1 MTDTAAAR
9 ADQPLS
15 GIRILDFSQIMM
27 GPVATQ
33 LLADHGADVLKIE
46 RPGTGDIF
54 RHSLVDPDGTE
65 HPAFGAVNRNKRSL
79 VIDVRA
85 PEGLALID
93 DLVRVADVVV
103 NNYRPG
109 VMDRLGLGYER
120 LAGLNPRI
128 VYAQGS
134 GFGTEGAYVRK
145 GGQDILAQALTGAM
159 SHKADPDHPTAIYPI
174 SLADYS
180 AGMNMVQGILMA
192 LLQRERTGRGQRVE
206 VSLYDSL
213 LAMQILEATMAL
225 MGRATLNWA
234 RMPLVGTFATADGE
248 IVLVGAFK
256 PNPLRDICA
265 ALDLEDL
272 SQHPDFSTMADQAA
286 HRSRL
291 QSILV
296 EAIGRFESVE
306 VIERLEA
313 QDILCA
319 PVRTLNEALEDPH
332 TEPMITE
339 IPRPGR
345 APLRSVASPV
355 HLPDT
360 PAAPHRPPPGLGE
373 GAADALAE
381 CGIAPER
388 VAALTAAGFW
398 HEHRSDPPAPR

>member
-1 MTDTAAAR
+1 MTDTAAPG

-54 RHSLVDPDGTE
+54 RHSIVDPDGTE

-128 VYAQGS
+128 VYAQGT

-174 SLADYS
+174 SLADYG

-256 PNPLRDICA
+256 PNPLRDICV

-272 SQHPDFSTMADQAA
+272 SQHPDYSTMEAQAA
-286 HRSRL
+286 NKPHL
-291 QSILV
+291 QALLA
-296 EAIGRFESVE
+296 EAIGRFSTAE

-313 QDILCA
+313 QDVLCA
-319 PVRTLNEALEDPH
+319 AVRTLDEALEDPH
-332 TEPMITE
+332 TDPMITE

-388 VAALTAAGFW
+388 VAALTAA
-398 HEHRSDPPAPR
+398 RVLA

>member
-1 MTDTAAAR
+1 MTDTAAPG
-9 ADQPLS
+9 ADQPLA

-54 RHSLVDPDGTE
+54 RHSIVDPDGTE

-120 LAGLNPRI
+120 LADLNPRI

-296 EAIGRFESVE
+296 EAIGRFGSVE
-306 VIERLEA
+306 AIERLEA

-319 PVRTLNEALEDPH
+319 PVRTLDEALEDPH
-332 TEPMITE
+332 TGHMITE

-388 VAALTAAGFW
+388 VAALTALGVLA
-398 HEHRSDPPAPR
+398 

>member
-1 MTDTAAAR
+1 MNGRPDPAPSEVAGA
-9 ADQPLS
+9 ADQPLA
-15 GIRILDFSQIMM
+15 GIRVLDFSQIMM

-33 LLADHGADVLKIE
+33 MLGDHGADVLKIE
-46 RPGTGDIF
+46 RPGSGDIF

-93 DLVRVADVVV
+93 DLVRSADVIV

-128 VYAQGS
+128 VFAQGT
-134 GFGTEGAYVRK
+134 GFGTEGVYVRK

-234 RMPLVGTFATADGE
+234 RMPLVGTFATTDGE

-265 ALDLEDL
+265 ALDLEDI
-272 SQHPDFSTMADQAA
+272 SQHPDFSTMEAQAA
-286 HRSRL
+286 NKPRL
-291 QSILV
+291 QALLA
-296 EAIGRFESVE
+296 EAIGRFSTAEA
-306 VIERLEA
+306 IERLEA
-313 QDILCA
+313 QDVLCA
-319 PVRTLNEALEDPH
+319 PVRTLDAALEDPH
-332 TEPMITE
+332 TEPMIVE

-345 APLRSVASPV
+345 MPLRSVASPV
-355 HLPDT
+355 HLSDT
-360 PAAPHRPPPGLGE
+360 PATVRHPPPALGA
-373 GAADALAE
+373 GAAEALAE
-381 CGIAPER
+381 YGIGSDR
-388 VAALTAAGFW
+388 IRDLTEAGVL
-398 HEHRSDPPAPR
+398 A

>member
-1 MTDTAAAR
+1 M
-9 ADQPLS
+9 
-15 GIRILDFSQIMM
+15 
-27 GPVATQ
+27 
-33 LLADHGADVLKIE
+33 
-46 RPGTGDIF
+46 
-54 RHSLVDPDGTE
+54 VDPDGTE

-120 LAGLNPRI
+120 LAGLNPRV
-128 VYAQGS
+128 VYAQGT
-134 GFGTEGAYVRK
+134 GFGTEGTYVRK

-234 RMPLVGTFATADGE
+234 RMPLVGTFATTDGE

-272 SQHPDFSTMADQAA
+272 SEHPDFSAMEAQAA
-286 HRSRL
+286 NKPRL
-291 QSILV
+291 QALLA
-296 EAIGRFESVE
+296 EAIGRFSTAE
-306 VIERLEA
+306 VIERLETQGRA
-313 QDILCA
+313 LR
-319 PVRTLNEALEDPH
+319 PRTDPGRGAGGSAH
-332 TEPMITE
+332 RAHDHRDPA
-339 IPRPGR
+339 PRPGTAAVGGVAGAPARR
-345 APLRSVASPV
+345 AGRA
-355 HLPDT
+355 T
-360 PAAPHRPPPGLGE
+360 PATPGPRRGRRRRTGGVRHRARACRCTDCRGGPGMSIDPTPREAP
-373 GAADALAE
+373 
-381 CGIAPER
+381 
-388 VAALTAAGFW
+388 T
-398 HEHRSDPPAPR
+398 

>member
-1 MTDTAAAR
+1 MSAGAAAG
-9 ADQPLS
+9 ADQPLA

-54 RHSLVDPDGTE
+54 RHSIVDPDGTE

-85 PEGLALID
+85 PEGLALIN

-128 VYAQGS
+128 VYAQGT

-234 RMPLVGTFATADGE
+234 RMPLVGTFATTDGE

-296 EAIGRFESVE
+296 EEIGRFESVE

-388 VAALTAAGFW
+388 VAALTAAGVL
-398 HEHRSDPPAPR
+398 A

>member
-1 MTDTAAAR
+1 MSDAAAPGG
-9 ADQPLS
+9 DQPLA

-33 LLADHGADVLKIE
+33 LLGDHGADVLKIE

-192 LLQRERTGRGQRVE
+192 LFQRERTGRGQRVE

-234 RMPLVGTFATADGE
+234 RMPLVGTFATTDGE

-296 EAIGRFESVE
+296 EAIGRFASVE

-319 PVRTLNEALEDPH
+319 PVRTLDEALEDPH

-388 VAALTAAGFW
+388 VAALTAAGVL
-398 HEHRSDPPAPR
+398 A

>member
-1 MTDTAAAR
+1 MTDTAAPG

-15 GIRILDFSQIMM
+15 GIRILDFSQIML

-54 RHSLVDPDGTE
+54 RHSIVDPDGTE

-128 VYAQGS
+128 VYAQGT

-296 EAIGRFESVE
+296 EAIGRFGSVE
-306 VIERLEA
+306 AIERLEA

-319 PVRTLNEALEDPH
+319 PVRTLDEALEDPH
-332 TEPMITE
+332 TDPMITE

-388 VAALTAAGFW
+388 VAALTALGVLA
-398 HEHRSDPPAPR
+398 

>member
-1 MTDTAAAR
+1 MNGRPDPETAPEAGA
-9 ADQPLS
+9 ADQPLA
-15 GIRILDFSQIMM
+15 GIRVLDFSQIMM

-33 LLADHGADVLKIE
+33 MLGDHGADVLKIE
-46 RPGTGDIF
+46 RPGSGDIF
-54 RHSLVDPDGTE
+54 RHSVVDPDGTE

-93 DLVRVADVVV
+93 DLVRVGDVVV

-128 VYAQGS
+128 VYAQGT

-159 SHKADPDHPTAIYPI
+159 SHKADADHPTAIYPI

-192 LLQRERTGRGQRVE
+192 LLHRERTGRGQRVE

-272 SQHPDFSTMADQAA
+272 SEHPDFSTMADQAA
-286 HRSRL
+286 NRSRL

-319 PVRTLNEALEDPH
+319 PVRTLDEALEDPH
-332 TEPMITE
+332 TKPMITE

-360 PAAPHRPPPGLGE
+360 PAAPNRPPPGLGE

-388 VAALTAAGFW
+388 VAALTASGSW
-398 HEHRSDPPAPR
+398 HEH

>member
-1 MTDTAAAR
+1 MTDAAAPGG
-9 ADQPLS
+9 DQPLA

-33 LLADHGADVLKIE
+33 LLGDHGADVLKIE

-192 LLQRERTGRGQRVE
+192 LLHRERTGRGQRVE

-234 RMPLVGTFATADGE
+234 RMPLVGTFATTDGE

-296 EAIGRFESVE
+296 EAIGRFASVE

-319 PVRTLNEALEDPH
+319 PVRTLDEALEDPH

-388 VAALTAAGFW
+388 VAALTAAGVL
-398 HEHRSDPPAPR
+398 A

>member
-1 MTDTAAAR
+1 MNDTAAPG
-9 ADQPLS
+9 ADQPLA
-15 GIRILDFSQIMM
+15 GIRVLDFSQIMM

-33 LLADHGADVLKIE
+33 MLGDHGADVLKIE
-46 RPGTGDIF
+46 RPGSGDIF

-93 DLVRVADVVV
+93 DLVRSADVIV

-128 VYAQGS
+128 VFAQGT

-265 ALDLEDL
+265 ALDLADL

-286 HRSRL
+286 HRSQL
-291 QSILV
+291 QGILV
-296 EAIGRFESVE
+296 EAIGRFGSVE

-319 PVRTLNEALEDPH
+319 PVRTLAEALEDPH

-360 PAAPHRPPPGLGE
+360 PAAPNRPPPGLGE

-388 VAALTAAGFW
+388 VAALTALGVLA
-398 HEHRSDPPAPR
+398 

>member
-1 MTDTAAAR
+1 MSTSG
-9 ADQPLS
+9 DQPLS
-15 GIRILDFSQIMM
+15 GIRVLDFSQIMM

-46 RPGTGDIF
+46 RPGSGDIF
-54 RHSLVDPDGTE
+54 RHAVVDPDGTE

-85 PEGLALID
+85 PAGLALID
-93 DLVRVADVVV
+93 DLVQVADVVV

-128 VYAQGS
+128 VYAQGT
-134 GFGTEGAYVRK
+134 GFGTEGTYARK

-159 SHKADPDHPTAIYPI
+159 SHKAADDHPTAIYPI

-225 MGRATLNWA
+225 MDRATLNWA
-234 RMPLVGTFATADGE
+234 RMPLVGTFATTDGE

-265 ALDLEDL
+265 ALDLDDL
-272 SQHPDFSTMADQAA
+272 SAHPDYSSMDGQAA
-286 HRSRL
+286 HRPRL
-291 QSILV
+291 QVLLAD
-296 EAIGRFESVE
+296 AIGRFSSAEA
-306 VIERLEA
+306 IERLEA
-313 QDILCA
+313 QDVLCA
-319 PVRTLNEALEDPH
+319 SVRTLDEALEDPH
-332 TEPMITE
+332 TGPMIAE

-345 APLRSVASPV
+345 TPLRSVASPV

-360 PAAPHRPPPGLGE
+360 PAMPHRPPPSLGE
-373 GAADALAE
+373 GATEALAE
-381 CGIAPER
+381 CGIEPER
-388 VAALTAAGFW
+388 VAALTAAGVL
-398 HEHRSDPPAPR
+398 A

>member
-1 MTDTAAAR
+1 MPNEDVG
-9 ADQPLS
+9 QPLS
-15 GIRILDFSQIMM
+15 GIKILDFSQIMM

-54 RHSLVDPDGTE
+54 RQALVDPDGAE

-79 VIDVRA
+79 VLDVRA
-85 PEGLALID
+85 PEGLSLIE
-93 DLVRVADVVV
+93 DLATTADVVV

-109 VMDRLGLGYER
+109 VMERLGLGYER

-128 VYAQGS
+128 VWAQGT

-159 SHKADPDHPTAIYPI
+159 SHKADDAHPTAIYPV
-174 SLADYS
+174 SLADYT

-225 MGRATLNWA
+225 MDRPTLNWA
-234 RMPLVGTFATADGE
+234 RMPLVGTFATGDGE

-272 SQHPDFSTMADQAA
+272 SEHPDYSTMEAQAA
-286 HRSRL
+286 NKGRL
-291 QSILV
+291 QALLTD
-296 EAIGRFESVE
+296 AIGRFSTAE

-313 QDILCA
+313 TDVLCA
-319 PVRTLNEALEDPH
+319 VVRTLPEALADPH
-332 TEPMITE
+332 TAPMIAE
-339 IPRPGR
+339 MARDGR

-360 PAAPHRPPPGLGE
+360 PTAPHRPPPALGE
-373 GAADALAE
+373 GAAEALGE
-381 CGIAPER
+381 FGIAPER
-388 VAALTAAGFW
+388 IEALRAAGVL
-398 HEHRSDPPAPR
+398 A

>member
-1 MTDTAAAR
+1 MSDLT
-9 ADQPLS
+9 DQPLA
-15 GIRILDFSQIMM
+15 GVRILDFSQIMM

-54 RHSLVDPDGTE
+54 RHALVDADGTE

-93 DLVRVADVVV
+93 DLVVSADVVV

-109 VMDRLGLGYER
+109 VMERLGLGYER

-128 VYAQGS
+128 IWAQGT
-134 GFGTEGAYVRK
+134 GFGTDGVYVRK
-145 GGQDILAQALTGAM
+145 GGQDILAQALTGSMA
-159 SHKADPDHPTAIYPI
+159 HKANEDHPTAIHPI
-174 SLADYS
+174 SLADYT

-225 MGRATLNWA
+225 MDRPTLNWA
-234 RMPLVGTFATADGE
+234 RMPLVGTFATTDGE
-248 IVLVGAFK
+248 MVLVGAFR

-272 SQHPDFSTMADQAA
+272 SAQPEFAGMKAQAANKPRLRALLAGAIARFSTA
-286 HRSRL
+286 
-291 QSILV
+291 
-296 EAIGRFESVE
+296 E
-306 VIERLEA
+306 VVERLEA
-313 QDILCA
+313 QDVLCA
-319 PVRTLNEALEDPH
+319 PVRTLHEALQDPH
-332 TEPMITE
+332 SAPMITVMD
-339 IPRPGR
+339 RPGR
-345 APLRSVASPV
+345 DALRSVASPV

-360 PAAPHRPPPGLGE
+360 PPAPPRPPPALGE
-373 GAADALAE
+373 GAAEALADY
-381 CGIAPER
+381 GIAPER
-388 VAALTAAGFW
+388 IAALSAAGVL
-398 HEHRSDPPAPR
+398 A

>member
-1 MTDTAAAR
+1 MSGAAAPG
-9 ADQPLS
+9 ADQPLA

-46 RPGTGDIF
+46 RPGSGDIF
-54 RHSLVDPDGTE
+54 RHSIVDPDGTE

-128 VYAQGS
+128 VYAQGT

-296 EAIGRFESVE
+296 EAIGRFGSVD

-319 PVRTLNEALEDPH
+319 PVRTLDEALEDPH
-332 TEPMITE
+332 TGPMITE

-388 VAALTAAGFW
+388 VAALTAAGVL
-398 HEHRSDPPAPR
+398 A

>member
-1 MTDTAAAR
+1 MNGRPDPETAPEAGA
-9 ADQPLS
+9 ADQPLA
-15 GIRILDFSQIMM
+15 GIRVLDFSQIMM

-33 LLADHGADVLKIE
+33 MLGDHGADVLKIE
-46 RPGTGDIF
+46 RPGSGDIF
-54 RHSLVDPDGTE
+54 RHSVVDHDGTE

-128 VYAQGS
+128 VYAQGT

-159 SHKADPDHPTAIYPI
+159 SHKADADHPTAIYPI

-192 LLQRERTGRGQRVE
+192 LLHRERTGRGQRVE

-234 RMPLVGTFATADGE
+234 RMPLVGTFATTDGE

-272 SQHPDFSTMADQAA
+272 SEHPDFSSVEAQAA
-286 HRSRL
+286 NKPRL
-291 QSILV
+291 QALLA
-296 EAIGRFESVE
+296 EAIGRFSTAE

-313 QDILCA
+313 QDVLCA
-319 PVRTLNEALEDPH
+319 PVRTLAEALEDPH
-332 TEPMITE
+332 TAPMITE
-339 IPRPGR
+339 MPRNGR
-345 APLRSVASPV
+345 EPLRSVASPV

-360 PAAPHRPPPGLGE
+360 PPAPHRPPPGLGE
-373 GAADALAE
+373 GAAEALADY
-381 CGIAPER
+381 GIAPER
-388 VAALTAAGFW
+388 IEALAAAGVL
-398 HEHRSDPPAPR
+398 A

>member
-1 MTDTAAAR
+1 MNPGAS
-9 ADQPLS
+9 DQPLR
-15 GIRILDFSQIMM
+15 GVRVLDFSQIMM

-46 RPGTGDIF
+46 RPGSGDIF
-54 RHSLVDPDGTE
+54 RHAVVDPDGTE

-93 DLVRVADVVV
+93 DLVQVADVVV

-120 LAGLNPRI
+120 LAGLNPGI
-128 VYAQGS
+128 VYAQGT

-180 AGMNMVQGILMA
+180 AGMHMVQGILMA
-192 LLQRERTGRGQRVE
+192 LLARERTGRGQRVE

-225 MGRATLNWA
+225 MGRPTLNWA

-265 ALDLEDL
+265 ALGLDDL
-272 SQHPDFSTMADQAA
+272 SEHADFSGMEAQAA
-286 HRSRL
+286 NKPRL
-291 QSILV
+291 QAILAG
-296 EAIGRFESVE
+296 AIGRFDTAEA
-306 VIERLEA
+306 IERLEA
-313 QDILCA
+313 QDVLCA
-319 PVRTLNEALEDPH
+319 PVRTLDEALADPH
-332 TEPMITE
+332 TVPMIAE
-339 IPRPGR
+339 MPRPGR

-355 HLPDT
+355 HLPDS
-360 PAAPHRPPPGLGE
+360 PPVSHQPPPALGE
-373 GAADALAE
+373 GAAEALAGY
-381 CGIAPER
+381 GIGPAR
-388 VAALTAAGFW
+388 IAALTDAGVL
-398 HEHRSDPPAPR
+398 A

>member
-1 MTDTAAAR
+1 MTGTAAPG
-9 ADQPLS
+9 ADQPLA

-46 RPGTGDIF
+46 RPGSGDIF
-54 RHSLVDPDGTE
+54 RHSIVDPDGTE

-79 VIDVRA
+79 VIDVRS

-128 VYAQGS
+128 VFAHGT
-134 GFGTEGAYVRK
+134 GFGTEGVYVRK

-213 LAMQILEATMAL
+213 VAMQILEATMAL
-225 MGRATLNWA
+225 MDRATLNWA
-234 RMPLVGTFATADGE
+234 RMPLVGTFATTDGE

-272 SQHPDFSTMADQAA
+272 SEHPDFSSMEAQATNKP
-286 HRSRL
+286 RL
-291 QSILV
+291 QALLA
-296 EAIGRFESVE
+296 EAIGRFSTAEA
-306 VIERLEA
+306 IERLEA
-313 QDILCA
+313 QDVLCA
-319 PVRTLNEALEDPH
+319 PVRTLAEALDDPH
-332 TEPMITE
+332 TAPMIVE

-345 APLRSVASPV
+345 TPLRSVASPV
-355 HLPDT
+355 HLSDT
-360 PAAPHRPPPGLGE
+360 PATCRTGRPRALGA
-373 GAADALAE
+373 GAAEALAE
-381 CGIAPER
+381 YGIG
-388 VAALTAAGFW
+388 TGS
-398 HEHRSDPPAPR
+398 HRGI